1 MPEFFMHYIG
11 KVKLNFKVH
20 DFSQDDPEMVR
31 KAAKDYAE
39 NNIISALNIYFQSF
53 ATYKNTEKI
62 LNNFIVCLLRIKD
75 YSSSVILYQ
84 KLEIASP
91 ILAFNIAFACIYTLQ
106 YKLGMYI
113 LDNAFEEVPDF
124 VLMKVYLLY
133 LLNNDTKALELY
145 SKYQRMSIKK
155 IRSQAILIPKTRA
168 VSRIGQRKTPLKKIS
183 HHQIS
188 IDLHKKGSLS
198 MTMSTT
204 PTILGITQVMQKAKR
219 ELKPLLKARIKMPKK
234 PSFKGNKKIGLNMDM
249 IHSETLP
256 DLTLPVISFSKPPD
270 LPDVK
275 TPSDSQYLTLTKKAI
290 EKLIKSLSGEK
301 DLELAYKVVKRLKF
315 FQQYTEEI
323 CLKLLGVSQYVYY
336 EQGQIIFR
344 EGDFADSIYVILEG
358 SVSVQQEYKGMSFV
372 VNSRYDGETIG
383 EYAIARGSVDINE
396 AKRSATCFAGETTHM
411 LKIVSE
417 KYAEVMNSQNE
428 NESELL
434 KFLKQIIFF
443 EHIPPVDLAYLA
455 NSLHPRKYFFEHEVL
470 GLGEIPKGLYIIMQG
485 RLKAIY
491 KKKEIELPPKYF
503 FGQKILIGETTKSK
517 CRVISNAVESL
528 VLILQP
534 NHFDLVYRPLREI
547 ALARLA
553 KYIDNDL

>member
-1 MPEFFMHYIG
+1 MPEFFIRYIG
-11 KVKLNFKVH
+11 KIKLDFKIH
-20 DFSQDDPEMVR
+20 DFSQDDPETVR

-39 NNIISALNIYFQSF
+39 NNIISALNTYFQSF
-53 ATYKNTEKI
+53 ATFTNTEKI
-62 LNNFIVCLLRIKD
+62 FNNFIVCLIRIKD
-75 YSSSVILYQ
+75 YSSSVILFQ
-84 KLEIASP
+84 KLGIISP

-113 LDNAFEEVPDF
+113 LDNAFQEDSDF

-133 LLNNDTKALELY
+133 LLSNDAKALELY
-145 SKYQRMSIKK
+145 SKYQKLSVKK
-155 IRSQAILIPKTRA
+155 IKSQAILIPKTRA
-168 VSRIGQRKTPLKKIS
+168 VSRTGQRKTPLKKIS
-183 HHQIS
+183 NHQMS
-188 IDLHKKGSLS
+188 INLHKKGSLS
-198 MTMSTT
+198 MTISTI
-204 PTILGITQVMQKAKR
+204 PIILGITQEMKSTKKD
-219 ELKPLLKARIKMPKK
+219 LKPLLKARIKLPKK
-234 PSFKGNKKIGLNMDM
+234 LSLKGNKKLGLNMDM

-256 DLTLPVISFSKPPD
+256 DLNLPVITFSKPPD

-275 TPSDSQYLTLTKKAI
+275 TPSDSQYFTLTKKAI

-301 DLELAYKVVKRLKF
+301 DLELAYKIVKRLKF
-315 FQQYTEEI
+315 FQQYTEKV
-323 CLKLLGVSQYVYY
+323 CLMLLDVSEYIYFQ
-336 EQGQIIFR
+336 QGQIIFR
-344 EGDFADSIYVILEG
+344 EGDFADGIYVILEG

-396 AKRSATCFAGETTHM
+396 AKRSATCIAGEKTHM
-411 LKIVSE
+411 LKIISE
-417 KYAEVMNSQNE
+417 KYAEVMNSQND

-434 KFLKQIIFF
+434 KFLKKIVFF

-455 NSLHPRKYFFEHEVL
+455 NTLHPQKYFFEHEVL
-470 GLGEIPKGLYIIMQG
+470 GFGEIPKGLYIIMQG

-503 FGQKILIGETTKSK
+503 FGQKILVGETEKSK

-534 NHFDLVYRPLREI
+534 NHFDLIYRPLREI
-547 ALARLA
+547 ALAKLA
-553 KYIDNDL
+553 KHIDYDL